1 MKKGKPMLSHLNH
14 LFSEIWP
21 STYLCYKK
29 LIALPI
35 FFTPLCCILEVH
47 IWTVVLLIFFLLLM
61 VFLIC
66 CQHSIFSSIDKNWD
80 LQTILWL
87 QFQTLFDPNVLH
99 IGSSY
104 SELLF
109 CSFSF
114 FPADGVS
121 HMLST
126 LYLFKH
132 WQKLGFATLN
142 RPIILCLSEACQCL
156 LNTMLDFVNFLSDF
170 IVYS

>member
-1 MKKGKPMLSHLNH
+1 MADSWGAACRRRQLS
-14 LFSEIWP
+14 
-21 STYLCYKK
+21 
-29 LIALPI
+29 ALQ
-35 FFTPLCCILEVH
+35 TMEMPLDGDKYDS
-47 IWTVVLLIFFLLLM
+47 LLIFT
-61 VFLIC
+61 VTG
-66 CQHSIFSSIDKNWD
+66 IDKNWD

-170 IVYS
+170 IIYS

>member
-1 MKKGKPMLSHLNH
+1 MCFLNES
-14 LFSEIWP
+14 LFDLVLGSQEP
-21 STYLCYKK
+21 YCNSNVFD
-29 LIALPI
+29 PI
-35 FFTPLCCILEVH
+35 VLH
-47 IWTVVLLIFFLLLM
+47 IGSWY
-61 VFLIC
+61 
-66 CQHSIFSSIDKNWD
+66 

-87 QFQTLFDPNVLH
+87 QFQKRFDSNVLH

-156 LNTMLDFVNFLSDF
+156 LNTMLDFVNFLSDYLEILKF
-170 IVYS
+170 WTRGKIKEFF